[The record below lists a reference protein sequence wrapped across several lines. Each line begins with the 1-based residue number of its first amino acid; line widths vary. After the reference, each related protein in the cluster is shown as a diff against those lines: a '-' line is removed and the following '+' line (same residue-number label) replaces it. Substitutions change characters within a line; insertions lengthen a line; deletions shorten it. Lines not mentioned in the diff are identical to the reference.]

1 MGREM
6 LSNFQRGVVALFGTV
21 SLTGAMGLP
30 SMSFAQDLRACEC
43 VTARGASAMVREVKG
58 RVLISQAAGLVPA
71 GENAPVRVP
80 GRVVTGP
87 QSSSLVVVGDGCEVR
102 VGANQS
108 AEIRGEGGQ
117 LCLRL
122 TDNAPQGLVPAGGI
136 PPVVPLTLLGL
147 GGVGILIFAITDE
160 DNKVSQ

>member
-1 MGREM
+1 M

-21 SLTGAMGLP
+21 GLTGALGLP
-30 SMSFAQDLRACEC
+30 SMSFAQDLRTCEC
-43 VTARGASAMVREVKG
+43 VTVRGASAMVREVKG
-58 RVLISQAAGLVPA
+58 RVLASQAAGLVPA
-71 GENAPVRVP
+71 GENASIRVP
-80 GRVVTGP
+80 GRVVAGP
-87 QSSSLVVVGDGCEVR
+87 QSSSLVVVGDRCEVR

-122 TDNAPQGLVPAGGI
+122 TDNAPQGPVSPGGGI
-136 PPVVPLTLLGL
+136 PPVVPLTILGL
-147 GGVGILIFAITDE
+147 GGAGILIFAITDE